1 MDFSKAYNREEF
13 VNFLGNS
20 FLPEDFIS
28 NIVPVKLKT
37 QMTYTTEAVKLGS
50 SASLDLV
57 VYEVKHNSKHD
68 ARVSLSKEAFRLLF
82 NEFERRALVIFV
94 PQDSDENYRL
104 SLIEIT
110 LESYDDKAKVPA
122 GIPIFWGRVSKGQ
135 EQLTI
140 IFCVR
145 IKITGKLNGS

>member
-37 QMTYTTEAVKLGS
+37 QMTYTKEAVKLGS
-50 SASLDLV
+50 SASLGLV

-110 LESYDDKAKVPA
+110 FESYADNAKIYRRYYNPS
-122 GIPIFWGRVSKGQ
+122 WYSY
-135 EQLTI
+135 L
-140 IFCVR
+140 
-145 IKITGKLNGS
+145 LGSGL